1 MDLPSR
7 AMNVLVGYVSALM
20 IGPSASRPSAAAPP
34 TTIGAG
40 VTKRTVGSSSLEK
53 RLLRWALGVNLVQS
67 PHPLMRQHPQ
77 QSPVTGAFLAHLLQQ
92 KEVTVPDDLRSMPLW
107 FVDPA
112 THFRVSQVLA
122 IRQRGSTEE
131 YLVEWVDN
139 DAAVDAEDE
148 QLHSNDPPPTVAPTV
163 ALSDQYQTWEPFAN
177 IPGTAALINKCR
189 EAIAEANLL
198 REQETQKKK
207 H

>member
-1 MDLPSR
+1 
-7 AMNVLVGYVSALM
+7 
-20 IGPSASRPSAAAPP
+20 
-34 TTIGAG
+34 
-40 VTKRTVGSSSLEK
+40 
-53 RLLRWALGVNLVQS
+53 
-67 PHPLMRQHPQ
+67 MRQHPQ

-139 DAAVDAEDE
+139 DAAVDAEDDE

-163 ALSDQYQTWEPFAN
+163 ALSDQYQTWEPFVN
-177 IPGTAALINKCR
+177 IPGTAALINTCR
-189 EAIAEANLL
+189 EAIAEANLI

-207 H
+207 QAARDRRDEEDARQAGLVGGKHKGKGSTSRPRVAQATAESSNAQGTQLDVNCERLPLSLGSK